1 MGIFGALTTSVA
13 GLRAQSYALENISG
27 NIANSQ
33 TTAFKRIDTSF
44 LDLIPD
50 TGVNNQ
56 LAGSVTTASR
66 ETNTVQGDVQTASVS
81 TYMAINGSG
90 FFVVQKPGSFS
101 DNQPVFSG
109 VDNYTRRG
117 DFALDKNG
125 YLVNGAGYYVEG
137 VPIDPATGNMT
148 GSVPQVL
155 KFANDFLPAVPTSV
169 VSYRANLASYPLTTK
184 HDNSIPGSELL
195 QPADFA
201 SGNPRTLGTP
211 ATPYGDATI
220 TGAAKNNKLT
230 SPTAISTSTLLSGG
244 TNTNSLT
251 TNFTSADTITIN
263 LTSGGTTT
271 TQTIAFYD
279 SSSGGSAGSAANTT
293 YLDLAS
299 ATVGNLLSTIDTLSG
314 AGSGTS
320 TINSSGAITL
330 HSGTTND
337 LKITTTNTTAF
348 GALGLT
354 APVNL
359 PRTGGGTAGTGQVLG
374 SDLQAFINES
384 VSGGAVTAY
393 DISGSPV
400 SLQLRWAKVD
410 SSSLGTG
417 HADTWNMFY
426 QVNSNATGTDLA
438 WQNVNTDFTF
448 SPNGQMT
455 PAIAGITLATPTIGG
470 VPLGNISLN
479 FGAGGITQF
488 ADANGNVKVNQIQQD
503 GFPAGSLQTV
513 SIGQNGRV
521 VGNYSNGRNIDL
533 AQISVATFNGTNFLK
548 RIDGGAFEATD
559 QSGQALFGSGGTIV
573 GSSLENSN
581 TDIADEFT
589 KLIVTQQAYSANTKV
604 ITTSNSMVQDLL
616 NVLR

>member
-13 GLRAQSYALENISG
+13 GLRANSYALENISG

-211 ATPYGDATI
+211 ATPYGDSTI

-230 SPTAISTSTLLSGG
+230 SPTAITTSTLLSGG

-251 TNFTSADTITIN
+251 TNFTSADTITVD

-299 ATVGNLLSTIDTLSG
+299 ATVGNLLSTIDGLSG

-330 HSGTTND
+330 HSGITND
-337 LKITTTNTTAF
+337 LKITSTNTTAF

-354 APVNL
+354 SPVTL